1 MAAKDIDG
9 IQRLLSEDFV
19 LDYVHADA
27 SQETPISA
35 EGTRLFWPAWF
46 AAFTESDFE
55 GTRTIVA
62 AEVVVTQWIF
72 TGTHDGRLEP
82 LAFDPPL
89 EPTGRTIRF
98 LGASFYDISDGLIQR
113 ETLSMDLATLM
124 VELGADL

>member
-82 LAFDPPL
+82 LTFDPPL
-89 EPTGRTIRF
+89 EPTGRRYGSAAPLSTTSAT
-98 LGASFYDISDGLIQR
+98 ASSSAKPCIWTSLH
-113 ETLSMDLATLM
+113 
-124 VELGADL
+124 